1 MENSRTVILSF
12 HAVPEQ
18 GQWHTQ
24 YFFADESIIVS
35 LPSFIGK
42 QARDPQLKF
51 YTDEALR
58 TELRRLGVI
67 YRPTGYEI
75 QRPL

>member
-12 HAVPEQ
+12 HVVPEK
-18 GQWHTQ
+18 GQWHAQ

-35 LPSFIGK
+35 LPSFVGK

-67 YRPTGYEI
+67 YSPTGYEI